1 MTVIEIEDYNGNTIG
16 AILTDEDI
24 KIINICGFDVADKED
39 YDSIFGTTDKR
50 IRVQSNNK
58 KINLD

>member
-16 AILTDEDI
+16 AILTDKDVE
-24 KIINICGFDVADKED
+24 IINICGFDVADKED
-39 YDSIFGTTDKR
+39 CDSIFGTTDER
-50 IRVQSNNK
+50 IRIQSNNK